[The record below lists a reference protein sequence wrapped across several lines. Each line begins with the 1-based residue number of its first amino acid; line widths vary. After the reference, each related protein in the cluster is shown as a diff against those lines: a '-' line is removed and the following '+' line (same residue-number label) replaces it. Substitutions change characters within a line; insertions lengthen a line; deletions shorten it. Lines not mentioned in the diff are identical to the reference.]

1 MKFAISRRDF
11 MKMAGAAM
19 VGAVAGASV
28 LGTDTPAEA
37 SGVKPVDGSISY
49 GGCEVPV
56 LCEADVCVI
65 GGGVAGVAAAVAAGK
80 RGSRVA
86 IIERG
91 IALGGLQTLGC
102 VVPCMKSYAPD
113 SDTPFV
119 TAVKEKLTKQGVL
132 YDDKTEESEVS
143 IWTNPETM
151 ALIYDELCAEAGVDI
166 LYNMTFMDVI
176 KNGAAIEYA
185 IVQTIAGLRA
195 IKSKVFIDGSG
206 DAILAR
212 SAGVPFERGF
222 EKTGNN
228 QPMSFRF
235 EIGGIDIK
243 KLYNHVTYE
252 LKDTLSKTKLP
263 HFEIAEAR
271 HRSKKFVLEKF
282 MMDGVASGELTED
295 DAEYMQAYVIINKAG
310 TMSMNCPE
318 LPVKYSATDPLS
330 YSKGVTAGRQMIHRI
345 TNYFIKHMPG
355 FEHAYLN
362 KEASMLGAR
371 ESWRIKG
378 KYYLVEDDYHN
389 RSRFGDAVA
398 RTAWYIDA
406 HGEKVADML
415 PKGEYYE
422 IPYRAMVT
430 NEIPNLIVAGRC
442 ISASFILQASMRIQV
457 TCMSI
462 GEAAGIA
469 ANWGL
474 KHGQNVNDVKWDRI
488 PEKERSYVTS
498 GK

>member
-1 MKFAISRRDF
+1 MKFVISRRDF

-19 VGAVAGASV
+19 VGAMAAPTVLGMDTSAGAAD
-28 LGTDTPAEA
+28 LK
-37 SGVKPVDGSISY
+37 SGSGSIKY
-49 GGCEVPV
+49 AGCQVPV
-56 LCEADVCVI
+56 LCETDVCVV
-65 GGGVAGVAAAVAAGK
+65 GGGVAGVAAAVSAGK
-80 RGSRVA
+80 RGSHAV
-86 IIERG
+86 IVERG

-102 VVPCMKSYAPD
+102 VVPCMKSYAPG
-113 SDTPFV
+113 SDTSFV
-119 TAVKEKLTKQGVL
+119 AAVKEKLAEHGVL
-132 YDDKTEESEVS
+132 YDDKTEDSEVS

-151 ALIYDELCAEAGVDI
+151 ALIYDELCTEAGVDI
-166 LYNMTFMDVI
+166 LYNMTFMDVV
-176 KNGAAIEYA
+176 KAGSAVAYV
-185 IVQTIAGLRA
+185 IVQTIAGLCA
-195 IKSKVFIDGSG
+195 IKAKVFIDASG

-212 SAGVPFERGF
+212 AAGVPSERGF

-235 EIGGIDIK
+235 EIGGIDME
-243 KLYNHVTYE
+243 KLYHHVKKV
-252 LKDTLSKTKLP
+252 LKDPVSKAPYP

-271 HRSKKFVLEKF
+271 HRKKKFILEQF
-282 MMDGVASGELTED
+282 MMDGVAAGELAEE
-295 DAEYMQAYVIINKAG
+295 DAEYMQAYAIMNKKG

-318 LPVKYSATDPLS
+318 LPVKYSSTDPLS

-345 TNYFIKHMPG
+345 ANYLIKHMPG
-355 FEHAYLN
+355 FENAYLN

-378 KYYLVEDDYHN
+378 KYYMEEADYHN
-389 RSRFGDAVA
+389 RSKFPDAVA

-406 HGEKVADML
+406 HGEKVADLL

-422 IPYRAMVT
+422 IPYRSMIT
-430 NEIPNLIVAGRC
+430 NEVSNLIVAGRC

-462 GEAAGIA
+462 GEAAGVA
-469 ANWGL
+469 ANWGRR
-474 KHGQNVNDVKWDRI
+474 HGQNVNEVRWDEI
-488 PEKERSYVTS
+488 PEKDRSYVTS

>member
-19 VGAVAGASV
+19 VGAMAAPAV
-28 LGTDTPAEA
+28 LGSDTSAEA
-37 SGVKPVDGSISY
+37 SGMKSGSGSINY
-49 GGCEVPV
+49 GGCQVPV
-56 LCEADVCVI
+56 LCETDVCVI
-65 GGGVAGVAAAVAAGK
+65 GGGVAGVAAAVSAGK
-80 RGSRVA
+80 RGSHAV
-86 IIERG
+86 IVERG

-102 VVPCMKSYAPD
+102 VVPCMTTYAPD
-113 SDTPFV
+113 SDTSFV
-119 TAVKEKLTKQGVL
+119 TAVKKKLEAKGVP
-132 YDDKTEESEVS
+132 YDDHYDENEVS
-143 IWTNPETM
+143 IWTNPEMM
-151 ALIYDELCAEAGVDI
+151 ALIYDELCTESGVDI
-166 LYNMTFMDVI
+166 LYNMTFVDVI
-176 KNGAAIEYA
+176 KAGSSVDYV
-185 IVQTIAGLRA
+185 IVQTISGLHA
-195 IKSKVFIDGSG
+195 IKAKVFIDGSG

-212 SAGVPFERGF
+212 AAGAPAERGY

-235 EIGGIDIK
+235 EISGIDLE

-252 LKDTLSKTKLP
+252 LHDDLCKTPLP

-271 HRSKKFVLEKF
+271 HRTKQFVLEKF
-282 MMDGVASGELTED
+282 MMDGVAAGELTEE
-295 DAEYMQAYVIINKAG
+295 DAEYMQGYVIVSKGG

-318 LPVKYSATDPLS
+318 LPVKYSSTDPLS
-330 YSKGVTAGRQMIHRI
+330 YSKGVIVGRQMLHRI
-345 TNYFIKHMPG
+345 ANYLIKHMPG
-355 FEHAYLN
+355 FENAYIS

-378 KYYLVEDDYHN
+378 KYYMVEDDYHR
-389 RSRFGDAVA
+389 RSRFPDAVA

-406 HGEKVADML
+406 HGEQVADLL
-415 PKGEYYE
+415 PRGEYYE
-422 IPYRAMVT
+422 IPYRSMIT
-430 NEIPNLIVAGRC
+430 NEVPNLIVAGRC

-474 KHGQNVNDVKWDRI
+474 THGQNVNEVKWDAI
-488 PEKERSYVTS
+488 PENKRSYVTS
-498 GK
+498 GS

>member
-19 VGAVAGASV
+19 VGAMAAPAV
-28 LGTDTPAEA
+28 LGTDTSAEA
-37 SGVKPVDGSISY
+37 AGLKGGSGSINY
-49 GGCEVPV
+49 GGCQVPV
-56 LCEADVCVI
+56 LCETDVCVV
-65 GGGVAGVAAAVAAGK
+65 GGGVAGVAAAVSAGK
-80 RGSRVA
+80 RGSHAV
-86 IIERG
+86 IVERG

-113 SDTPFV
+113 SDTSFV
-119 TAVKEKLTKQGVL
+119 TAVKEKLTAHGVL
-132 YDDKTEESEVS
+132 HDDKTEASEVS
-143 IWTNPETM
+143 IWTNPEIM
-151 ALIYDELCAEAGVDI
+151 ALIYDELCTEAGVDI
-166 LYNMTFMDVI
+166 LYNMTFMDVV
-176 KNGAAIEYA
+176 KTGSAVAYV
-185 IVQTIAGLRA
+185 IVQTISGLRA
-195 IKSKVFIDGSG
+195 IKAKVFIDGSG

-212 SAGVPFERGF
+212 AAGVPSERGF

-235 EIGGIDIK
+235 EISGIDLE
-243 KLYNHVTYE
+243 KLYHHVKFV
-252 LKDTLSKTKLP
+252 LKDPISQTQFP

-271 HRSKKFVLEKF
+271 HRSRKFILEQF
-282 MMDGVASGELTED
+282 MMDGVASGELTEE
-295 DAEYMQAYVIINKAG
+295 DAEYMQGYVVLNKGG
-310 TMSMNCPE
+310 TMAMNCPE
-318 LPVKYSATDPLS
+318 LPVKYSSTDPLS
-330 YSKGVTAGRQMIHRI
+330 YSKGVTVGRQMMHRI
-345 TNYFIKHMPG
+345 ANYLIKHMPG
-355 FEHAYLN
+355 FENAYLN

-378 KYYLVEDDYHN
+378 KYYMVEDDYHN
-389 RSRFGDAVA
+389 RSRFPDAVA

-406 HGEKVADML
+406 HGEHVADLL

-422 IPYRAMVT
+422 IPYRSLIC
-430 NEIPNLIVAGRC
+430 NEVPNLIVAGRC

-462 GEAAGIA
+462 GEAAGVA

-474 KHGQNVNDVKWDRI
+474 THGQNVNEIRWDAI
-488 PEKERSYVTS
+488 PENERSYVTS